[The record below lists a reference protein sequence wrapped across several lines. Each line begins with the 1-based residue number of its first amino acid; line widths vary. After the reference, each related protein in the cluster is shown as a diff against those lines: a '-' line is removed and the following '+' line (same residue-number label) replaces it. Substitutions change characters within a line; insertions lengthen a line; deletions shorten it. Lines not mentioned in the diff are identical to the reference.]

1 MNSVASPGVIGP
13 GSRAFCD
20 ESLRCREG
28 GSGIYLMSAVV
39 LASSEVQQA
48 RDVMAALLLAGQR
61 KLHWRDESAKR
72 RLFLARRTASIE
84 SEVVIATWCG
94 MDSTR
99 QERARRKVQQRL
111 LAALADRG
119 VAEAVFESRGPVRDK
134 GDIAGLAGLRRS
146 GVLPDSLRV
155 GHAAGPAEHALWA
168 ADVVAGAFGAALDSR
183 PEYWTEILVGTK
195 ATVLTCGQCDLS
207 HGPDATGKPG
217 AT

>member
-1 MNSVASPGVIGP
+1 MNGTASPLVNGP

-20 ESLRCREG
+20 ESLRCRADG
-28 GSGIYLMSAVV
+28 TGIYLMSAVV
-39 LASSEVQQA
+39 LASSELQQA

-72 RLFLARRTASIE
+72 RLFLARRMASIE

-99 QERARRKVQQRL
+99 QERARRKAQQTL
-111 LAALADRG
+111 LAALAGRD

-134 GDIAGLAGLRRS
+134 ADIAGLAGLRRS

-155 GHAAGPAEHALWA
+155 GHAAGPTEHALWA
-168 ADVVAGAFGAALDSR
+168 ADVAVGAFGAALDGR
-183 PEYWTEILVGTK
+183 PETWTEILVGTRV
-195 ATVLTCGQCDLS
+195 TVLTCGQCELS
-207 HGPDATGKPG
+207 HGSGTTGKPDAT
-217 AT
+217 